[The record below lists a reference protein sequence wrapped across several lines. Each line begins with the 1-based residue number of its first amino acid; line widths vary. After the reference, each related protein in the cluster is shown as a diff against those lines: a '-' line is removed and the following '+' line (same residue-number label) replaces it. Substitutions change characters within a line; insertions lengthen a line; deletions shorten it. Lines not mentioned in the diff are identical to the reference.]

1 MKLFLYFVCFA
12 FVGCFITG
20 CSHNINVQGF
30 GIATPYGA
38 MGYGT
43 FTCAKEN
50 TTVESEESVDNKG
63 IVNTKNKFTIGRQIT
78 GAYVDAVEA
87 GASYETLDKIL
98 SEK

>member
-1 MKLFLYFVCFA
+1 MRLFLFLFCFV
-12 FVGCFITG
+12 FVGLFCTG

-50 TTVESEESVDNKG
+50 VSVESEETVNKEG
-63 IVNTKNKFTIGRQIT
+63 TVSTKNKFTIGNQIT
-78 GAYVDAVEA
+78 GAYVDSLKA
-87 GASYETLDKIL
+87 GATLEKLDAHL
-98 SEK
+98 SKK

>member
-1 MKLFLYFVCFA
+1 MKSVLYTLCFVFVCV
-12 FVGCFITG
+12 FVAG

-50 TTVESEESVDNKG
+50 TTTISEEVVNKDG
-63 IVNTKNKFTIGRQIT
+63 TLTTANKFTVGAQIT
-78 GAYVDAVEA
+78 GAYVDAIKN
-87 GASYETLDKIL
+87 GANQDKL
-98 SEK
+98 NEMLKK